1 MDDRDIFTVLLDV
14 RFLMRYADIL
24 EREFSEPKS
33 YAAYS
38 RMCLHSLDLPERQTC
53 AIRQTAIHLQVP
65 RTSILEHYTEK
76 RPNQNK
82 KPCRNIAKP
91 PESKIYGRV

>member
-14 RFLMRYADIL
+14 RFLMRYADVL
-24 EREFSEPKS
+24 KRELSEPKACS
-33 YAAYS
+33 AYC
-38 RMCLHSLDLPERQTC
+38 RMCLHSLDLPARQTC
-53 AIRQTAIHLQVP
+53 AIRQTESYLQVP

-76 RPNQNK
+76 RRNQNI

-91 PESKIYGRV
+91 PESKVYGRV